1 MTTTELGIYNLTL
14 SVYMVLITIVAS
26 SIPLTISKITS
37 LNKSTNKDFLTNYS
51 VTSSL
56 ILTTSISLI
65 LTLLVLICKPFLI
78 FIIGSNL
85 GYQIIISLIPSIIFS
100 AIYSQLRGYLW
111 GKENYFGVSIVELIE
126 QLLRIAFCMVLIYLN
141 VFSSPAIAVGTAL
154 SIACG
159 LSTIYGFIL
168 YFKNGGKFKFKKGYF
183 KEIITSSLPL
193 TGVRLFGSLIQPLV
207 AIILPL
213 ILTQFGMNRDVAL
226 GELGII
232 MGMSMPIISIPSTII
247 GSLCMILVPRISSQE
262 NNNNTLST
270 QIENYVLFSLV
281 CLFSFVPVF
290 IVLGSPL
297 CEFVFDNIQSGIYL
311 SYSVWII
318 IPMGL
323 SQITTSIL
331 NALNQE
337 QKSFIYFVISTV
349 FMFISIFVLAKYI
362 GIMAM
367 AFGIGVSNIVLAT
380 LNFRKIKKLTNYE
393 SQIIKKLV
401 VQLLIM
407 LPIILITKLSY
418 NWISLLFNKL
428 ITLILCGGISVISYI
443 MLLFVFNI
451 INYKSV
457 TRFVSKTLKKKSQFS
472 N

>member
-1 MTTTELGIYNLTL
+1 
-14 SVYMVLITIVAS
+14 
-26 SIPLTISKITS
+26 
-37 LNKSTNKDFLTNYS
+37 
-51 VTSSL
+51 
-56 ILTTSISLI
+56 
-65 LTLLVLICKPFLI
+65 
-78 FIIGSNL
+78 
-85 GYQIIISLIPSIIFS
+85 
-100 AIYSQLRGYLW
+100 
-111 GKENYFGVSIVELIE
+111 
-126 QLLRIAFCMVLIYLN
+126 
-141 VFSSPAIAVGTAL
+141 
-154 SIACG
+154 
-159 LSTIYGFIL
+159 
-168 YFKNGGKFKFKKGYF
+168 
-183 KEIITSSLPL
+183 
-193 TGVRLFGSLIQPLV
+193 
-207 AIILPL
+207 
-213 ILTQFGMNRDVAL
+213 
-226 GELGII
+226 
-232 MGMSMPIISIPSTII
+232 
-247 GSLCMILVPRISSQE
+247 
-262 NNNNTLST
+262 
-270 QIENYVLFSLV
+270 LFSLV